1 MRRGAFPAYNF
12 GGGLEDMG
20 LKIGMIA
27 PWGKNIRCGI
37 RTYSEKLVNA
47 LAQLGVDVYIV
58 RWPRF
63 GFRSPELI
71 ESCVLDKI
79 PNVDIIHHQCEY
91 GLLTP
96 NLEGIL
102 YSRLK
107 QLAKPLVVTMHAVGS
122 YAIDKVVGDVSE
134 KVICHNEF
142 CARHFQG
149 DKSKVVIIAHGC
161 SPQQTPPMDECKR
174 VLGIDPRIPVVGY
187 QGFISPPKGLETL
200 IEAMTKV
207 PNAAL
212 LIGGGWFV
220 GEETDYIM
228 RLKQYSLEA
237 LRGRCKWLGYVS
249 DEQLPAVYGSFNIL
263 CYPSIHATES
273 GALLT
278 GLSHGRATLASAVP
292 PFKEKEKLGALM
304 TFKSVEDL
312 KRKIKRLLKDEAL
325 RHKLE
330 EGAKAYAS
338 KNSWSAVA
346 SKHLSL
352 YQHILKM
359 AS

>member
-1 MRRGAFPAYNF
+1 
-12 GGGLEDMG
+12 MG
-20 LKIGMIA
+20 LSVAMIT
-27 PWGKNIRCGI
+27 PWATRCGI
-37 RTYSEKLVNA
+37 FTYSRSLAYA
-47 LAQLGVDVYIV
+47 LAKLGVDVYIV
-58 RWPRF
+58 RYPRF
-63 GFRSPELI
+63 GFRSGELI

-79 PNVDIIHHQCEY
+79 PIGKIDIIHHQNEY

-96 NLEGIL
+96 NLEGAF

-122 YAIDKVVGDVSE
+122 YAIDKVVGDVSD

-149 DKSKVVIIAHGC
+149 NPQKVVIIPHGC
-161 SPQQTPPMDECKR
+161 EPTQTPPMDECKR
-174 VLGIDPRIPVVGY
+174 ALGIDPRIPVVGY
-187 QGFISPPKGLETL
+187 QGFISPTKGVEQL
-200 IEAMTKV
+200 IQAMIDI
-207 PNAAL
+207 PEAAL
-212 LIGGGWFV
+212 LVGGGWFV

-228 RLKQYSLEA
+228 RLKQYSLEV
-237 LRGRCKWLGYVS
+237 LRGRCKWLGYIP
-249 DEQLPAVYGSFNIL
+249 DEQLPTVYGSFDIL
-263 CYPSIHATES
+263 CYPSIYATES

-292 PFKEKEKLGALM
+292 PFKEKEKQGALM
-304 TFKSVEDL
+304 TFKGVEDL

-325 RHKLE
+325 RHRLE

>member
-1 MRRGAFPAYNF
+1 
-12 GGGLEDMG
+12 MG
-20 LKIGMIA
+20 LSVAMIC
-27 PWGKNIRCGI
+27 PWNVRCGI
-37 RTYSEKLVNA
+37 FTYSRSLAYA
-47 LAQLGVDVYIV
+47 LAKLGVDVYIV

-96 NLEGIL
+96 NLEGAF

-122 YAIDKVVGDVSE
+122 YAVDKVVGDVSD
-134 KVICHNEF
+134 KVIVHNEF

-149 DKSKVVIIAHGC
+149 NPQKVVIIPHGC
-161 SPQQTPPMDECKR
+161 QPKDVPPMDECKR
-174 VLGIDPRIPVVGY
+174 ALGIDPRIPVVGY
-187 QGFISPPKGLETL
+187 QGFISPTKGVEQL
-200 IEAMTKV
+200 IQAMIDVKE
-207 PNAAL
+207 AAL
-212 LIGGGWFV
+212 LVGGGWFV

-228 RLKQYSLEA
+228 RLKQHSLEA
-237 LRGRCKWLGYVS
+237 LRGRCMWLGYVP
-249 DEQLPAVYGSFNIL
+249 DEQLPTVYGSFDIL
-263 CYPSIHATES
+263 CYPSIYATES

-304 TFKSVEDL
+304 TFKGVEDL
-312 KRKIKRLLKDEAL
+312 KRKIKLLLKDGDV
-325 RHKLE
+325 RRKLE

-352 YQHILKM
+352 YKHILNLE
-359 AS
+359 S